1 MKFMVI
7 TDLHQNTSMIPFINK
22 MIDEH
27 DPDAVLFLGDVTE
40 MGNSKQAVEI
50 LGAIKGKKYVI
61 PGNCDPRDLPES
73 ISSVAIDMHC
83 KATEIGDVYVAGLGG
98 SNITIFNS
106 PFELPEDEIDSKLR
120 PISRKGMLLMTHVPS
135 FGTLD
140 HIPNGMSV
148 GSPAVAKIVED
159 FKPLVAL
166 SGHIHEDI
174 GAITKDGTLYVNPGP
189 AKDGYC
195 AFLTIEDGKATVE
208 MIGPN

>member
-7 TDLHQNTSMIPFINK
+7 TDLHQNTSMIPFINR
-22 MIDEH
+22 MIDENK
-27 DPDAVLFLGDVTE
+27 PDAILFLGDVTE
-40 MGNSKQAVEI
+40 MGSSKEAVEI

-61 PGNCDPRDLPES
+61 PGNCDPRDMPEN
-73 ISSVAIDMHC
+73 ISSVAVNMHG
-83 KATEIGDVYVAGLGG
+83 KGADIGGVYVAGLGG
-98 SNITIFNS
+98 SNVTIFNS
-106 PFELPEDEIDSKLR
+106 PFELPEEEIDSKLR
-120 PISRKGMLLMTHVPS
+120 AVSKEGMILMTHVPS
-135 FGTLD
+135 LGILD

-166 SGHIHEDI
+166 SGHIHEDV
-174 GAITKDGTLYVNPGP
+174 GAITKDGVLYVNPGP

-195 AFLTIEDGKATVE
+195 AFLTVENGKASVE